1 VSGVRRVIAGVSGS
15 PGSLQ
20 AIRYAAHL
28 ARDHHAGLVP
38 VLAWMPPGGDFADRS
53 HPSPYLR
60 QLWHE
65 AARLRLQRA
74 LELALGGVPQDLSC
88 ELLVQRGEPGAVLV
102 RAASCDGDVLVIGT
116 GRRGAAR
123 RLLSCRVGRYCL
135 SRARCPVIAVPPSD
149 LARLGHG
156 LRGWALRHRGLSREE
171 SFIDDVST
179 GQGP

>member
-1 VSGVRRVIAGVSGS
+1 MNPGSGMRMSPARCANGPRRGVTEYKTAVPGRSPAVSGVRRVIAGVSGS

-88 ELLVQRGEPGAVLV
+88 ELLVQRGEAGAVLV

-123 RLLSCRVGRYCL
+123 RL
-135 SRARCPVIAVPPSD
+135 
-149 LARLGHG
+149 
-156 LRGWALRHRGLSREE
+156 
-171 SFIDDVST
+171 
-179 GQGP
+179 